1 MSETANV
8 VICGAGIA
16 GISAAYSL
24 AVLHGIRDILLVD
37 ERSPLTLTSDKS
49 TECYRNWWPGP
60 GNAMV
65 SLSNRSID
73 IMEKLAA
80 ETGNSF
86 HLNRRGYLYL
96 TADPQRVPAIVASAQ
111 EPSRLGAGPLR
122 VHRGAGDDPTYQPS
136 HPDHYRSHPEG
147 ADLFLDPGLIR
158 SYFPYIT
165 SEVVAA
171 LHVRRAGWFSAQQ
184 LGMVMLEQAREM
196 GVGIVS
202 ARVTEV
208 DVTSN
213 RVKGVRLSNGRHVRT
228 QHFVN
233 AAGPYLNDV
242 ARMLDIE
249 LPVYNELHLKVA
261 FRDPKGVLPRNA
273 PLLIWTDPQELPW
286 SSEERDFLAEAE
298 DTRWLLQDFP
308 PGAHTRPE
316 GGPDSDIILFLW
328 EFQERI
334 MEPVFPPPMDDQ
346 YPEVALR
353 GLARML
359 PGLSGY
365 FERSLKPQMDGG
377 YYTKTRENRPL
388 IGLLPISGAYVIGA
402 LSGFGLMTACA
413 AGELLAAYIVGADL
427 PSYAPAFSLDRYQDP
442 KYQALLANWPD
453 SGQL

>member
-1 MSETANV
+1 MRIRLRVIVLSISTISLWTSALLAESQFLSESRQLEEVLDSVRSFRQPLLSKRRIDYSPRAV
-8 VICGAGIA
+8 VERLENISGARRRLEAIRWHDWP
-16 GISAAYSL
+16 ISQRIDY
-24 AVLHGIRDILLVD
+24 LLVRSEID
-37 ERSPLTLTSDKS
+37 RAEFEYRIVRPWER
-49 TECYRNWWPGP
+49 
-60 GNAMV
+60 
-65 SLSNRSID
+65 
-73 IMEKLAA
+73 
-80 ETGNSF
+80 
-86 HLNRRGYLYL
+86 
-96 TADPQRVPAIVASAQ
+96 
-111 EPSRLGAGPLR
+111 
-122 VHRGAGDDPTYQPS
+122 
-136 HPDHYRSHPEG
+136 
-147 ADLFLDPGLIR
+147 DPGLYVDMVR
-158 SYFPYIT
+158 D
-165 SEVVAA
+165 VAFTELPA
-171 LHVRRAGWFSAQQ
+171 SGKTLENFREDLRAIP
-184 LGMVMLEQAREM
+184 LLLEQAREM
-196 GVGIVS
+196 GVGLVS

-213 RVKGVRLSNGRHVRT
+213 RVKGIRFSNGRHVRT

-242 ARMLDIE
+242 ARMLEVD

-286 SSEERDFLAEAE
+286 SKEERDFLAEAE

-316 GGPDSDIILFLW
+316 GGPESDIILFLW
-328 EFQERI
+328 EFQEKI

-359 PGLSGY
+359 PELSGY
-365 FERSLKPQMDGG
+365 FERSLKPQLDGG

-388 IGLLPISGAYVIGA
+388 IGPLPFSGAYVIGA

-442 KYQALLANWPD
+442 EYQKLLANWPD